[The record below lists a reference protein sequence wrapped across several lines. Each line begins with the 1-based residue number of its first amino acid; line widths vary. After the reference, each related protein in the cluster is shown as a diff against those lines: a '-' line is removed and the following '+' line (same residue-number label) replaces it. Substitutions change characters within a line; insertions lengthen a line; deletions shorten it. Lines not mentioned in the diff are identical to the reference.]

1 MLVLFSKLLYL
12 LNCYISLGICIVE
25 LATIVQIEVHALGNN
40 NNNIRTDCFLIRIVK
55 EEIFTCI

>member
-40 NNNIRTDCFLIRIVK
+40 NNIRTDCFFIRIVK
-55 EEIFTCI
+55 EGIFTCI